1 MTDIHL
7 IDGFQVGGQTLDL
20 AVIQGKTYQLSFN
33 YPGDLTGGTLCG
45 EIRNGYLQDN
55 GLLLGEFNFLPMSY
69 GVDPDSGIGKT
80 TITAQIQAN
89 VTALLPYTKYQGI
102 NSATSRNCWVY
113 DIEHTENDVVR
124 LISRGLVQVK
134 PEVTLCEP

>member
-7 IDGFQVGGQTLDL
+7 INGFTVGEQTLDL

-33 YPGDLTGGTLCG
+33 YPSDLTGGTLCG

-55 GLLLGEFNFLPMSY
+55 GLLLGEFNFLPMVY
-69 GVDPDSGIGKT
+69 DPIEDKT
-80 TITAQIQAN
+80 TITTQIQAT
-89 VTALLPYTKYQGI
+89 VTALLPYTKYQGT
-102 NSATSRNCWVY
+102 NTATSRNCWVY

>member
-7 IDGFQVGGQTLDL
+7 IDGFQVGEQTLDL

-55 GLLLGEFNFLPMSY
+55 GALLGAFNFLPMVY
-69 GVDPDSGIGKT
+69 DPIEDKT
-80 TITAQIQAN
+80 TITAQIQATA
-89 VTALLPYTKYQGI
+89 TALLPYTKYQGT
-102 NSATSRNCWVY
+102 NTATSRNCWVY
-113 DIEHTENDVVR
+113 DIEQTENDVVR

>member
-7 IDGFQVGGQTLDL
+7 IDGFTIGEQTLDL
-20 AVIQGKTYQLSFN
+20 AVIQGKTYQISFN
-33 YPGDLTGGTLCG
+33 YPGDLTTGTLCG

-55 GLLLGEFNFLPMSY
+55 GALLGEFNFLTMVY
-69 GVDPDSGIGKT
+69 DSIEDKT

-89 VTALLPYTKYQGI
+89 ITALLPYTKYQGT
-102 NSATSRNCWVY
+102 NTATSRNCWVY